1 MKQYLTPLL
10 EEDEIILDDVILLS
24 GTSGSHDM
32 NNIRPNDNF

>member
-1 MKQYLTPLL
+1 MKKYLTPLL
-10 EEDEIILDDVILLS
+10 EEDEMILDDVILLS

>member
-10 EEDEIILDDVILLS
+10 EEDEMILDDVILLS
-24 GTSGSHDM
+24 GTSGSQDM